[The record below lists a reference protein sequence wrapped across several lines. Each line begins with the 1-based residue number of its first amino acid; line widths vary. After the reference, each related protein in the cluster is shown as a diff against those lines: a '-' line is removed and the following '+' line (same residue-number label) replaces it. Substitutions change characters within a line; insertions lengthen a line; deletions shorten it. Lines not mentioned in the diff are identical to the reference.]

1 MAPGFF
7 SLLGVVTPVFV
18 IVAAGLGLRRLGW
31 LSAAADESLL
41 RVGVNFLFPCLIAR
55 TILGNPL
62 LDRAA
67 NLLVAPL
74 IGFAGVVIGFAV
86 AGLAARSLRLAS
98 PTARA
103 FTFTTGL
110 QNYSYVPL
118 PLVLALFPPDT
129 AGVLF
134 THNLG
139 VEIALWTVGVV
150 ILGGGGTRNAWRKIF
165 NVPICALLA
174 SIALNAVHGARW
186 LPAFL
191 LKAMELIGQSAV
203 PLALL
208 LTGATLADLLAAK
221 RGPSSR
227 RQTRNLVAATVV
239 RLAILPLILLA
250 LARWLPL
257 SRELR
262 QIVLVQAAMP
272 AALVPIILTRHY
284 GADSA
289 ISVGIVISTT
299 ALSLCTIPAWLRF
312 GGWFIGA

>member
-1 MAPGFF
+1 MGFLT
-7 SLLGVVTPVFV
+7 LLGVVAPVFV

-31 LSAAADESLL
+31 LTAAADESLL
-41 RVGVNFLFPCLIAR
+41 RVGVNFLFPCLIAH

-74 IGFAGVVIGFAV
+74 IGCIGVIVGFAV
-86 AGLAARSLRLAS
+86 AGLAARSLKLA
-98 PTARA
+98 PPAARA

-110 QNYSYVPL
+110 QNYSYLPL
-118 PLVLALFPPDT
+118 PIVLALFPPDT

-139 VEIALWTVGVV
+139 VEIALWTAGIV
-150 ILGGGGTRNAWRKIF
+150 ILGGAGTRDAWRKIF

-174 SIALNAVHGARW
+174 SLALNAVHGARW

-191 LKAMELIGQSAV
+191 LKAMELIGASAV

-208 LTGATLADLLAAK
+208 LTGATLADLLPRERSATFV
-221 RGPSSR
+221 
-227 RQTRNLVAATVV
+227 RQGGVLAVAAAA
-239 RLAILPLILLA
+239 RLAIIPLVLLA
-250 LARWLPL
+250 FARWLPL
-257 SRELR
+257 STELR

-289 ISVGIVISTT
+289 ISVGIVLSTT
-299 ALSLCTIPAWLRF
+299 ALSLLTIPAWLRF
-312 GGWFIGA
+312 GTWFLGV